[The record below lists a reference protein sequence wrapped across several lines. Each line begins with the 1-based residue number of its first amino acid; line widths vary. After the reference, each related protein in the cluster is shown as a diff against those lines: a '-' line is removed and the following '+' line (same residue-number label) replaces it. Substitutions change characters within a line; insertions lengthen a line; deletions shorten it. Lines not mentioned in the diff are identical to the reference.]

1 VKGPSRYAE
10 QYEQMMYQGSHYR
23 SERLDSRNKVTQD
36 SGVKVR
42 IFVQTGGPA
51 LEPRFYYGVLQC
63 ILEIR
68 VGDAEELFVRVKL
81 YRKAT
86 VDEDRL
92 LLVRRD
98 GFIPLRWHSGI
109 VRLKDLVGQ
118 VFYVDDPKEPAIR
131 IVVETNQWRK
141 EPAEQ
146 PGDEEELG
154 RSFERISIVSGSRK
168 VPKRTEQNSAEGA
181 GAVSAS
187 KAALS
192 EVAFEQLKI
201 GKQPAAEDK
210 RIASK
215 TDRHPGRE
223 GSSKDPPNLA
233 GNPKPTPHIDLVDD
247 MEEEQPP
254 PTRAVAQRPAHVRAA
269 LQTHYPGR
277 LLPGEHL
284 PVELQRCLTWL
295 ETLAPK
301 TVVAE
306 RRNGGS
312 RRSTARL
319 DVSKGQ
325 LAALYQLD
333 QLLDVTVSWSTWK
346 VYCGLLTRSQLGT
359 LLFGSETTFSR
370 TLLLI

>member
-1 VKGPSRYAE
+1 LPNKLLDLVKGPSRYAE
-10 QYEQMMYQGSHYR
+10 QYEQMIYQGSHYR

-42 IFVQTGGPA
+42 IFVQAGGPT

-63 ILEIR
+63 ILKIR
-68 VGDAEELFVRVKL
+68 IGDAEKLFVKAKL

-86 VDEDRL
+86 VDEDGL

-98 GFIPLRWHSGI
+98 GFISSRWHSGI
-109 VRLKDLVGQ
+109 VRFEDLVGQ
-118 VFYVDDPKEPAIR
+118 VFYVDDPKEPAIS
-131 IVVETNQWRK
+131 IVVETNQWRR

-154 RSFERISIVSGSRK
+154 RGFERTSGSSLRVSGSWK
-168 VPKRTEQNSAEGA
+168 VPKRTEPNSAEGA
-181 GAVSAS
+181 GAVLTS
-187 KAALS
+187 KGALS
-192 EVAFEQLKI
+192 EVAFEQVKTR
-201 GKQPAAEDK
+201 KQPAAEDK

-254 PTRAVAQRPAHVRAA
+254 PIRAVAQLPAHVRAA

-277 LLPGEHL
+277 LVPGERL

-295 ETLAPK
+295 ETLAPE

-325 LAALYQLD
+325 LAALYQPD
-333 QLLDVTVSWSTWK
+333 QLLNVSVS
-346 VYCGLLTRSQLGT
+346 
-359 LLFGSETTFSR
+359 
-370 TLLLI
+370 